1 VAGPSVDWSALVI
14 ENPVEPELVAVFRTV
29 FNDDTLDLTRGTTA
43 RDVKGW
49 DSLRHLRL
57 ILAVEQTF
65 KVRLPS
71 TKVSNL
77 KNVGDLA
84 DLIERTRATRGRG

>member
-1 VAGPSVDWSALVI
+1 MIDNS
-14 ENPVEPELVAVFRTV
+14 VEPELVAVFRKV
-29 FNDDTLDLTRGTTA
+29 FGDDTLELSRETTA
-43 RDVKGW
+43 RDVRGW

-84 DLIERTRATRGRG
+84 DLLERTRTFRGRN

>member
-1 VAGPSVDWSALVI
+1 MI
-14 ENPVEPELVAVFRTV
+14 ENSVEPELVAVFRKV
-29 FNDDTLDLTRGTTA
+29 FNDDALELSRDTTA

-84 DLIERTRATRGRG
+84 DLIERTRAARGRG

>member
-1 VAGPSVDWSALVI
+1 MI
-14 ENPVEPELVAVFRTV
+14 ENSVEPELVAVFRKV
-29 FNDDTLDLTRGTTA
+29 FNDDALELSRETTA
-43 RDVKGW
+43 RDVRGW

-84 DLIERTRATRGRG
+84 DLIERTRAARGRG

>member
-1 VAGPSVDWSALVI
+1 MI
-14 ENPVEPELVAVFRTV
+14 ETNVEPELLAVFRKV
-29 FNDDTLDLTRGTTA
+29 FNDDDIELSRETTA

-84 DLIERTRATRGRG
+84 DLIERTRAARGRG